1 MDEENKTPIAAIV
14 NSVSVITEN
23 NEPEEATE
31 TQEEI

>member
-1 MDEENKTPIAAIV
+1 MDEENKTPIATIV